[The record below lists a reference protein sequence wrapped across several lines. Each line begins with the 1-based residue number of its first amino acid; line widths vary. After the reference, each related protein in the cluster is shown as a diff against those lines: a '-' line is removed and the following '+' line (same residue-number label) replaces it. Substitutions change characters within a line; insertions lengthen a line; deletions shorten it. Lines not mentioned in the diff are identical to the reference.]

1 MVNGMARIMSTG
13 IFSNTLITQMMDE
26 KNLTVIPGATHLFPE
41 AGALDKVAY
50 YAAEWFTKHLGREA

>member
-1 MVNGMARIMSTG
+1 MSTG